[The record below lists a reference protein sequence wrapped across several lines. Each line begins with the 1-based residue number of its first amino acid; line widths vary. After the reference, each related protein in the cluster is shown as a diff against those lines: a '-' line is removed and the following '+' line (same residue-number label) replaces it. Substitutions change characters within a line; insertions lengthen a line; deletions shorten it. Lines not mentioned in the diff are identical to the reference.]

1 MLKAT
6 ARTSRIAAQL
16 QRSLSTLLRRG
27 VKDPRVGN
35 VTVTAVEVA
44 RDLSY
49 ARIHVLPFAG
59 EHPAEQ
65 VLTGLR
71 SAAGFLRGELA
82 RELKLRHAPRLE
94 FRLDTAIEGAHHLTQ
109 LIESAVQA
117 DRSRGVSE
125 QAGEADGASAAHGAG
140 EAEGLGEPV
149 PPAGRDA

>member
-6 ARTSRIAAQL
+6 ARTSRIAAQM

-59 EHPAEQ
+59 GHPAEQ

-71 SAAGFLRGELA
+71 SAAGFLRGEIA

-109 LIESAVQA
+109 LIEGAVQA
-117 DRSRGVSE
+117 DRARGASE
-125 QAGEADGASAAHGAG
+125 QDNVADGASEAYGGG
-140 EAEGLGEPV
+140 EVEGLGDPV
-149 PPAGRDA
+149 PPTEQDA

>member
-6 ARTSRIAAQL
+6 PRTSRIAAQM
-16 QRSLSTLLRRG
+16 QRSLAELLRRG

-35 VTVTAVEVA
+35 VTVTAVDVA
-44 RDLSY
+44 NDLSY

-59 EHPAEQ
+59 EHPADQ

-71 SAAGFLRGELA
+71 SAAGYLRGEVA

-94 FRLDTAIEGAHHLTQ
+94 FYLDTAIEGALHMSQ

-117 DRSRGVSE
+117 DRVRG
-125 QAGEADGASAAHGAG
+125 AGEADVPAAP
-140 EAEGLGEPV
+140 E
-149 PPAGRDA
+149 PPAADDNA